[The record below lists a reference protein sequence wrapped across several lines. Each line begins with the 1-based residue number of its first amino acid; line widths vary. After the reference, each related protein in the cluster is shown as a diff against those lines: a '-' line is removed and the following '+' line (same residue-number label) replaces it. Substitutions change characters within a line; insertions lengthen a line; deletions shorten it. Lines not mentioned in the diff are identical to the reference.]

1 MTKKL
6 ILISSLIFSTLNS
19 NAQLNSLKK
28 GLEAKSP
35 IKTGTTN
42 LTEDEVSRGLKEAL
56 NKGIEKGVSQ
66 LSASDGYLKDIS
78 VKIPMPEEA
87 SIIENKLRAI
97 GQGKLVDDVVE
108 SMNRA
113 AEDAANSAKEL
124 FITAI
129 KNLTLKDVM
138 NILNGKEDAATQYL
152 SKSTRTDL
160 TTKFTP
166 IIKTSL
172 DKVGA
177 TQKWEI
183 MVNTYNKIPLVKKL
197 NPNLVEYSTEK
208 AIDGLFIKVAEQEK
222 AIRSNPASR
231 TSDLL
236 KKVFSK

>member
-222 AIRSNPASR
+222 AIRSNPESR

>member
-6 ILISSLIFSTLNS
+6 ILISSLIFSTLNA
-19 NAQLNSLKK
+19 NAQLNALKK

-66 LSASDGYLKDIS
+66 LSASNGYLKDIS

-138 NILNGKEDAATQYL
+138 NILNGNEDAATQYL

-177 TQKWEI
+177 TKNWKL

-197 NPNLVEYSTEK
+197 NPDLVEYSTNK
-208 AIDGLFIKVAEQEK
+208 AIDGLFIKVAKEELE
-222 AIRSNPASR
+222 IRKNPSAR

-236 KKVFSK
+236 RKVFNN

>member
-28 GLEAKSP
+28 VLEAKSP

-222 AIRSNPASR
+222 AIRSNPESR